1 MMNIIRKTI
10 CVFLLS
16 GIVIAVSAQ
25 KAKYELKSAIIKKET
40 IAMGQKF
47 EAVWYFDDFG
57 IKESVEI
64 TVKNGIVE
72 GVDKH
77 VRTILDSVSATNVDL
92 DLRQANKMM
101 LPEKP
106 ISYLQLTPEII
117 EKYKIR
123 DTGEETVAGKI
134 CKKYSLEVTQMGQTL
149 KINNCVWK
157 GLVLKTETSA
167 GGMLIGTETAID
179 IQENVP
185 VPADKFTV
193 PEGFI
198 IL

>member
-1 MMNIIRKTI
+1 MNIIRKTI

>member
-1 MMNIIRKTI
+1 MNTIKKTM

-16 GIVIAVSAQ
+16 GIAIAVSAQ
-25 KAKYELKSAIIKKET
+25 KAKYELKSAIIKKEMSV
-40 IAMGQKF
+40 MGQKF
-47 EAVWYFDDFG
+47 EAMWYFDDCG
-57 IKESVEI
+57 LKESVEI

-77 VRTILDSVSATNVDL
+77 VRTILDSVSMTNVDL
-92 DLRQANKMM
+92 DLRQAKKMI

-106 ISYLQLTPEII
+106 INYLQLTPEIR
-117 EKYKIR
+117 EKYKIK

-134 CKKYSLEVTQMGQTL
+134 CKKYSLEITQMGQIL
-149 KINNCVWK
+149 KTTNCVWK
-157 GLVLKTETSA
+157 GLVLKTEISS
-167 GGMLIGTETAID
+167 GGMLVSTEMAVD

-185 VPADKFTV
+185 VSADKFTI

-198 IL
+198 ILP